1 MKWAETCPHFVLHP
15 IIFFDPAV
23 IIIYINTVSF
33 IGGAEMDRDL
43 EYIINEE
50 QKLARMLRDAEGAA
64 RERIESHRENSVLQR
79 DSEFEKIRSEYNR
92 IAEMKLQE
100 IKNDIERQSDEL
112 RREQERLVNDR
123 ELRKKITGRIVTI
136 ILENR

>member
-1 MKWAETCPHFVLHP
+1 
-15 IIFFDPAV
+15 
-23 IIIYINTVSF
+23 
-33 IGGAEMDRDL
+33 MDRDL

-92 IAEMKLQE
+92 FAEMRLQE
-100 IKNDIERQSDEL
+100 IKNDIKRQSDEL
-112 RREQERLVNDR
+112 RREQERLVEDR
-123 ELRKKITGRIVTI
+123 ELRKKITGRIVSV